1 MNTSSPAIQLRMPT
15 AIKAHAEDQVTKD
28 RWSKDHLLWMYE
40 RMLKIRRF
48 EEEAHLLFLKGELPG
63 TLHLTSGQEAVAVG
77 VCAVLRPDDYVT
89 STHRPHGHALAQG
102 VSPKA
107 LMAELFART
116 TGCCRAKGG
125 SMHVGDI
132 SVGMVP
138 AIAIVGAGIPIAA
151 GIGLA
156 FKRLGT
162 DRVVACFFGDGASNE
177 GAFHEG
183 LNMAAI
189 WDLPVIFVCENNLY
203 GASTHVSKVMRVN
216 HVADR
221 AAAYG
226 MPGLVV
232 DGMDVLAVYDAL
244 QEAVARARAGQG
256 PTLVEC
262 ETYRYVGHSRSDP
275 GHYRP
280 QEEVETW
287 RARDPIPRLKTWLL
301 EEGIATSEK
310 MEELE
315 KTVER
320 EIEEA
325 VAFAR
330 ASPEPR
336 PEEALE
342 GVYCEEE
349 CAAKVSVQA

>member
-1 MNTSSPAIQLRMPT
+1 MSKDQL
-15 AIKAHAEDQVTKD
+15 TKD
-28 RWSKDHLLWMYE
+28 RLLWMYE

-48 EEEAHLLFLKGELPG
+48 EEEAHLLFLQGELPG
-63 TLHLTSGQEAVAVG
+63 TLHLYSGQEAVAVG
-77 VCAVLRPDDYVT
+77 ACAALRPDDYIT
-89 STHRPHGHALAQG
+89 STHRPHGHALAKG
-102 VSPKA
+102 VSPNA

-132 SVGMVP
+132 GVGMVP

-162 DRVVACFFGDGASNE
+162 DRAVACFFGDGASNE

-203 GASTHVSKVMRVN
+203 GASTHVSQVMRVE

-226 MPGLVV
+226 MPGVVV
-232 DGMDVLAVYDAL
+232 DGMDVLAVYDAV

-256 PTLVEC
+256 PTLLEC
-262 ETYRYVGHSRSDP
+262 KTYRYMGHSRSDP
-275 GHYRP
+275 GHYRSP
-280 QEEVETW
+280 EEVEAW
-287 RARDPIPRLKTWLL
+287 RARDPIPRLKAWLL
-301 EEGIATSEK
+301 EKSIATAEEV
-310 MEELE
+310 EELE
-315 KTVER
+315 RAVER
-320 EIEEA
+320 ELEEA

-330 ASPEPR
+330 ASPRPR

-342 GVYCEEE
+342 GVYFEEG
-349 CAAKVSVQA
+349 

>member
-1 MNTSSPAIQLRMPT
+1 M
-15 AIKAHAEDQVTKD
+15 
-28 RWSKDHLLWMYE
+28 SKDQLTKNHLLWMYE

-63 TLHLTSGQEAVAVG
+63 TLHLYSGQEAVAVG
-77 VCAVLRPDDYVT
+77 ACAALRPDDYIT
-89 STHRPHGHALAQG
+89 STHRPHGHALAKG
-102 VSPKA
+102 VSPNA
-107 LMAELFART
+107 LMAELFAKT
-116 TGCCRAKGG
+116 TGCCRARGG

-132 SVGMVP
+132 NVGMVP

-156 FKRLGT
+156 FKRLRT
-162 DRVVACFFGDGASNE
+162 DRAVACFFGDGASNE

-203 GASTHVSKVMRVN
+203 GASTHVSQVMRVK

-226 MPGLVV
+226 MPGVVV
-232 DGMDVLAVYDAL
+232 DGMDVLAVYGAV

-275 GHYRP
+275 GHYRS
-280 QEEVETW
+280 QEEVEAW
-287 RARDPIPRLKTWLL
+287 RARDPIPRLRTWLL
-301 EEGIATSEK
+301 EESIATAEEV
-310 MEELE
+310 EELE
-315 KTVER
+315 KAVEQ
-320 EIEEA
+320 ELEEA

-330 ASPEPR
+330 ASPRPR
-336 PEEALE
+336 TEEALE
-342 GVYCEEE
+342 GVYFEEGRL
-349 CAAKVSVQA
+349 

>member
-1 MNTSSPAIQLRMPT
+1 MTQDERRRINDQL
-15 AIKAHAEDQVTKD
+15 TKD
-28 RWSKDHLLWMYE
+28 RLLWMYE
-40 RMLKIRRF
+40 RMVKIRRF

-63 TLHLTSGQEAVAVG
+63 TVHLYTGQEAVAVG
-77 VCAVLRPDDYVT
+77 VCAALRPDDYVT
-89 STHRPHGHALAQG
+89 STHRPHGHALAKG
-102 VSPKA
+102 GSPKA

-203 GASTHVSKVMRVN
+203 GASTHVSRVMRVK

-226 MPGLVV
+226 MPGVVV
-232 DGMDVLAVYDAL
+232 DGMDVLAVYDVV
-244 QEAVARARAGQG
+244 QEAVTRARAGGG

-280 QEEVETW
+280 QAEVEAW
-287 RARDPIPRLKTWLL
+287 RARDPISRLRTWLL
-301 EEGIATSEK
+301 TEEVVTAGEIEVIEK
-310 MEELE
+310 A
-315 KTVER
+315 VER
-320 EIEEA
+320 ELEEA

-342 GVYCEEE
+342 DVYFEEGNG
-349 CAAKVSVQA
+349 

>member
-1 MNTSSPAIQLRMPT
+1 
-15 AIKAHAEDQVTKD
+15 
-28 RWSKDHLLWMYE
+28 
-40 RMLKIRRF
+40 
-48 EEEAHLLFLKGELPG
+48 
-63 TLHLTSGQEAVAVG
+63 
-77 VCAVLRPDDYVT
+77 
-89 STHRPHGHALAQG
+89 
-102 VSPKA
+102 
-107 LMAELFART
+107 
-116 TGCCRAKGG
+116 
-125 SMHVGDI
+125 MHVGDI
-132 SVGMVP
+132 NVGMVP

-151 GIGLA
+151 GIALA

-162 DRVVACFFGDGASNE
+162 DRVVACFFGDGASNG

-203 GASTHVSKVMRVN
+203 GASTHISQVMRVR

-221 AAAYG
+221 AAAYAI
-226 MPGLVV
+226 PGVV
-232 DGMDVLAVYDAL
+232 ADGMDVLAVYDTL
-244 QEAVARARAGQG
+244 QEAVARARAGRG

-262 ETYRYVGHSRSDP
+262 KTYRYVGHSRSDP

-280 QEEVETW
+280 KEEVEAW

-301 EEGIATSEK
+301 AEGIATAEEI
-310 MEELE
+310 EELE
-315 KTVER
+315 RAVEQ

-330 ASPEPR
+330 ASPKPR

-342 GVYCEEE
+342 GVYVEEGR
-349 CAAKVSVQA
+349 S